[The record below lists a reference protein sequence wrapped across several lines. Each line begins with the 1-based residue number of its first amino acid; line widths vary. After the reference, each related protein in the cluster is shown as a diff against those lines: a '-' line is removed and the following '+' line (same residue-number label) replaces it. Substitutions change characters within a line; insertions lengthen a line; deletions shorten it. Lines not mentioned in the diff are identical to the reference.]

1 MDILHILLVF
11 LRPGV
16 PRSDGWMRQERDR
29 EVVEEKKKCKAG
41 L

>member
-1 MDILHILLVF
+1 MDILHILFVF
-11 LRPGV
+11 LRPSV
-16 PRSDGWMRQERDR
+16 LRSDGWMRQERGR